1 MINICRW
8 FFLGLYNIFTLIPH
22 YLYVGIMCL
31 IDPKKGEIL
40 KYKGKPI
47 IPVTMIGLTLSIY
60 LICIFVSTRWYV
72 QRLKINYLT
81 ADIIES
87 TKIIESQELIVK
99 EDKDNKEEENNI
111 AENNTEEKKE
121 EEKYVPKT
129 TTNYSNVSYIST
141 DFNDLLSKNKDTVA
155 WLKVNNTNV
164 NYSVVQGDDNEYY
177 LKHDFNKRANK
188 AGWIYGDYRDDFERF
203 GTNTIIYGHNMLNRT
218 MFGSLVWVLKPSWYK
233 NSDNWYIKLS
243 APNSNTVWKVFSI
256 YQIKPEIYYLKTYFD
271 TEQEHQEFLNT
282 LSSRSIYN
290 FGETLT
296 TDDKIL
302 TLSTCTDDGTRRVV
316 IHAKMIKAEYR

>member
-8 FFLGLYNIFTLIPH
+8 FFLGLYNIFTLIPR
-22 YLYVGIMCL
+22 YLFIGITCL
-31 IDPKKGEIL
+31 IDPKKGKIL

-47 IPVTMIGLTLSIY
+47 IPITMIGLTLSIY

-87 TKIIESQELIVK
+87 TKIIESQEPIIKEEEIV
-99 EDKDNKEEENNI
+99 EDENKEEE
-111 AENNTEEKKE
+111 KE
-121 EEKYVPKT
+121 EEKYVPE
-129 TTNYSNVSYIST
+129 TTNTYSNVSYIST

-177 LKHDFNKRANK
+177 LKHDFNKRSNK
-188 AGWIYGDYRDDFERF
+188 GGWIYGDYRDDFERF
-203 GTNTIIYGHNMLNRT
+203 GTNTIIYGHNLINRT
-218 MFGSLVWVLKPSWYK
+218 MFGSLVWTLRESWYK

-243 APNSNTVWKVFSI
+243 TPTSNTVWKIFSI

-271 TEQEHQEFLNT
+271 SEQEHQEFLDT
-282 LSSRSIYN
+282 LTKRSIYN

-296 TDDKIL
+296 PNDKIL
-302 TLSTCTDDGTRRVV
+302 TLSTCTDDGTKRVV